1 MRQPAIL
8 FLCAFIAVSTAC
20 PGQTNQGSSSVNP
33 SLKGVQYVMFG
44 VADLKTSVAFY
55 ENKLGLK
62 ARQVSDDLA
71 FLDAGTI
78 SLVLSSEVGRAAGD
92 AEVVFGTDH
101 VEATSRLLKKTGIV
115 LVQEPHLVSGD
126 SWAASFRDPDG
137 HILSIFG
144 PE

>member
-1 MRQPAIL
+1 MT
-8 FLCAFIAVSTAC
+8 S
-20 PGQTNQGSSSVNP
+20 

-44 VADLKTSVAFY
+44 VADLKASVAFY
-55 ENKLGLK
+55 ESKLGLK

-78 SLVLSSEVGRAAGD
+78 SLVLSSEAGRAAGD
-92 AEVVFGTDH
+92 AEVVFGTSH
-101 VEATSRLLKKTGIV
+101 VEATSRLLKKAGIV
-115 LVQEPHLVSGD
+115 LLREPHPVSGD